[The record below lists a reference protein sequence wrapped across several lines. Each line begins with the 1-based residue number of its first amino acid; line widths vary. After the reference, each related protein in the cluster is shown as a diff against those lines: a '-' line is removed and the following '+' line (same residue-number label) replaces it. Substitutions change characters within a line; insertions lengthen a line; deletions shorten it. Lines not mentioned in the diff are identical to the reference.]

1 MLSTTNQKR
10 VGGNL
15 KRVKPRLTNQDI
27 VSNFLNQPVSHFA
40 YYRIPPSH
48 THTEPLRHDIFFAD
62 DVKLVCLYVMRN
74 TLITMLMT
82 LASNKI
88 DN

>member
-1 MLSTTNQKR
+1 MMTKH
-10 VGGNL
+10 VGEGE
-15 KRVKPRLTNQDI
+15 RAVAIAIT
-27 VSNFLNQPVSHFA
+27 
-40 YYRIPPSH
+40 H